1 MIDWTITTSSGG
13 HTLKFAFG
21 DEEIQFTY
29 KKEKRVLRT
38 PEDRKRWAELKTI
51 EREVWPYGY
60 QPHMPLSSELFA
72 SLLTILNPKLTTER
86 SEEIAREILPHGL
99 EMTTNHLY
107 HHIKDKE

>member
-21 DEEIQFTY
+21 DEVVQFTY
-29 KKEKRVLRT
+29 QKAKRVLRT
-38 PEDRKRWAELKTI
+38 PEARRQWAEMKKI

-72 SLLTILNPKLTTER
+72 NLLRTLNSDLTVER

-99 EMTTNHLY
+99 EMTTNHFY
-107 HHIKDKE
+107 HQIKDKE